1 MKKPGPWL
9 YKKKQILDIFVLYGI
24 LTLTKLKY
32 PISLDLRRYKV
43 ALLMKKHSE
52 DETKNHIYVKVQ
64 LDI

>member
-1 MKKPGPWL
+1 M
-9 YKKKQILDIFVLYGI
+9 LDIFVLYGI